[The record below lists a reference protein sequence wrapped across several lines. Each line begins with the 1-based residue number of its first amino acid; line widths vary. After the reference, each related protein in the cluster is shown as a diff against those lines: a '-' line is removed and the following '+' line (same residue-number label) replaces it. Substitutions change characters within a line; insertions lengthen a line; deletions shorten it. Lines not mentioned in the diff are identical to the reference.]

1 MQDTTKGEIVSETH
15 ATTQSFLKFNLIHR
29 QTGVYVHGLYLE
41 GGSWNLKKG
50 VLAEAA
56 NKVLYKMMPAINIFA
71 VNATVPLAPTMY
83 ECPVYKIVKRT
94 NLNFITSLRLK
105 SDKPS

>member
-1 MQDTTKGEIVSETH
+1 M
-15 ATTQSFLKFNLIHR
+15 
-29 QTGVYVHGLYLE
+29 HGLYLD
-41 GGSWNLKKG
+41 GGSWDLKKG
-50 VLAEAA
+50 VLAEAV
-56 NKVLYKMMPAINIFA
+56 NKVLYKMMPVVHIFA

-105 SDKPS
+105 SDKPSTLWIQRGVALLCDIK